1 MSIQRYKI
9 DTTINSGEV
18 ITLSELGPI
27 VSNRAVPRSSTH
39 DFYADSDIAIDVK
52 IGADWI
58 SFETAVSDFQR
69 VEFAFLDD
77 IRVTGSVNGTML
89 KIIGSDQKSD
99 T

>member
-1 MSIQRYKI
+1 MSIQRYKL
-9 DTTINSGEV
+9 DTTIDSGQV
-18 ITLSELGPI
+18 ITLSELDTT
-27 VSNRAVPRSSTH
+27 SNRAIPRSSTH
-39 DFYADSDIAIDVK
+39 DFYSDNNIAIDVK

-58 SFETAVSDFQR
+58 SFETAVTDFNR

-77 IRVTGSVNGTML
+77 IRVTGSVNGTIL

>member
-18 ITLSELGPI
+18 VTLSELDI

-39 DFYADSDIAIDVK
+39 DLYADNNIAIDVK
-52 IGADWI
+52 IGGDWI
-58 SFETAVSDFQR
+58 LFETAVSDFQR

-77 IRVTGSVNGTML
+77 IRITGSVNGTML